1 MTSTIISRPS
11 QITHRSV
18 TMRLKL
24 TASLFLFSA
33 LIYAAGDIE
42 IPVYPGSSIQEEDS
56 MPSSKPDQILR
67 DVLYRAP
74 ATPAQ
79 VLEFYRG
86 SPYVKKCEANPMA
99 ENYVCELKAF
109 NAITAGTL
117 FIDRKPKRGKVEVY
131 ASYFCKK

>member
-1 MTSTIISRPS
+1 
-11 QITHRSV
+11 
-18 TMRLKL
+18 MRLKL

-56 MPSSKPDQILR
+56 MPSS
-67 DVLYRAP
+67 
-74 ATPAQ
+74 TPAQ